1 MLPGSSNSMQP
12 GRRKLAESQ
21 YKHEFSAKGHLP
33 VVATA
38 CKRHASEAINVEYD
52 QVHDALIKQ
61 HQILQAKGSLFANFG
76 QVIREYNERDMA
88 YRLPADHLL
97 SLIYYNVFR
106 AFVRQHDCHLPVSHF

>member
-1 MLPGSSNSMQP
+1 MLPGSSNSMRP
-12 GRRKLAESQ
+12 GRRKLAEKQ
-21 YKHEFSAKGHLP
+21 YKHEFSAKG
-33 VVATA
+33 
-38 CKRHASEAINVEYD
+38 HASEAINVEYD